1 MGLSESRASLNPWVN
16 HNFPYKNDHFFEG
29 TCGNLAFL
37 THHYPSFG
45 IPTISPRADNK
56 VPPLP
61 ELETWAMRFEV
72 WNVDFTTTLNN
83 NNIVNHIALHPA

>member
-1 MGLSESRASLNPWVN
+1 MGLSESRVSLNPWVN
-16 HNFPYKNDHFFEG
+16 HNFPYKNDHFLDG
-29 TCGNLAFL
+29 IRYTAYPINLWQPGIS
-37 THHYPSFG
+37 HPSFG

-72 WNVDFTTTLNN
+72 WNVDFPTTLKNK
-83 NNIVNHIALHPA
+83 IWLVV